1 VQSKR
6 LGHAKIK
13 VGTMLKASSVQKLKA
28 LSASE
33 GRSISDLLDEAIEEF
48 RTSNAYAAK
57 TQEERLHNILHPGW
71 TMTLAEIMD
80 PVEDEM
86 YGE

>member
-1 VQSKR
+1 MQSKR
-6 LGHAKIK
+6 LGQTKIK
-13 VGTMLKASSVQKLKA
+13 VGTMLKSSSIQKLKA

-33 GRSISDLLDEAIEEF
+33 GRSISDLLDEAVEKF
-48 RTSNAYAAK
+48 RAPNPYAAK
-57 TQEERLHNILHPGW
+57 TSEERLHGILNPGW
-71 TMTLAEIMD
+71 TMTMAEIME